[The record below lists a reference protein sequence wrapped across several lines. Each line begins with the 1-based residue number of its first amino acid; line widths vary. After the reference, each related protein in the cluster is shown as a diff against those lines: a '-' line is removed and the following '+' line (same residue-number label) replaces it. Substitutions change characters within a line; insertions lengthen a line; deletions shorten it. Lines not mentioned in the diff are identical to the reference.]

1 MICHR
6 CRHQPAGAT
15 VNQAHLITVRDF
27 EDGCPVPVETLGR
40 LYRADAETLPNLVV
54 GIPQRTRALLAVFLY
69 GRMHTRELGVRVASM
84 CEAALLMQIAGTLGE
99 VIYAQSRTG
108 YERPTYGEDRR
119 PSRSAISL
127 AGSRRTNDQHA

>member
-1 MICHR
+1 M
-6 CRHQPAGAT
+6 
-15 VNQAHLITVRDF
+15 NQAHLITIRDF

-40 LYRADAETLPNLVV
+40 LYRADVETLPDLVAD
-54 GIPQRTRALLAVFLY
+54 IPQRTRALLAVFLY

-119 PSRSAISL
+119 PSRGAISL
-127 AGSRRTNDQHA
+127 AGPRRANDQHV

>member
-40 LYRADAETLPNLVV
+40 LYRADAETRSALVAS
-54 GIPQRTRALLAVFLY
+54 IPQRTRAHLAVFLY
-69 GRMHTRELGVRVASM
+69 GRMHTRELGVRVAAT

-108 YERPTYGEDRR
+108 YERPAYGEDRR
-119 PSRSAISL
+119 PSRSTISL
-127 AGSRRTNDQHA
+127 AGPRRANDQHV

>member
-1 MICHR
+1 M
-6 CRHQPAGAT
+6 
-15 VNQAHLITVRDF
+15 NQAHPITVRDF

-40 LYRADAETLPNLVV
+40 LYRADAEALPNLVA

-84 CEAALLMQIAGTLGE
+84 CKAALLMQIAGMLGE
-99 VIYAQSRTG
+99 VIYAQSREG
-108 YERPTYGEDRR
+108 YVRPTYGEDRR